1 MLRTL
6 TLATVGQNYL
16 TESLF
21 YKVLNISYNLL
32 NTILRM
38 AVWVEKSV
46 SVVSPHGSCG
56 SPTVAQHHKSIIVH
70 ITSQGEDQNSKFKVR
85 FLLNDTVAAPS

>member
-32 NTILRM
+32 NTVLRM
-38 AVWVEKSV
+38 AVWVEKAV

-56 SPTVAQHHKSIIVH
+56 SPTVAQHH
-70 ITSQGEDQNSKFKVR
+70 
-85 FLLNDTVAAPS
+85 NDSAYH